1 MKVCS
6 ERCIRHFVCLYTI
19 SRENHYKIC
28 VILQLFKRKFTKIKM
43 TADLSHLAFVF
54 PSLLEYI
61 FMSSSFAVI
70 FIDWNHSFLETSLLK
85 LLQSYLP
92 QWRKRS
98 FRQDVYICL
107 IFSALAVMYTNSM
120 KIFSVSIENCRIAG
134 TSIAVLLSYW
144 LQSKIKSRDVS
155 NQCIGTPTVEVSHK
169 SVGESSVAVQDQE
182 TSASTCCGSGV
193 PQFLL
198 SLLPPASSE
207 PQTEVNIE
215 EEMRGDYVREFRSQ
229 FDEEVVSEEKLV
241 TAIMYLNSL
250 RGGIAA
256 HREMDK
262 LMSAV
267 DHLDYMDSRLDDS
280 GFPMEYSYEELRDIV
295 VEKKG
300 YPFKDFDRV
309 VEMHLE
315 TSGFLPSPEEFVDFY
330 HETKVELEREVKETR
345 QEMEETRQEMEETTQ
360 ALERTQR
367 VVEETTQEV
376 VQSREQV
383 LSLRQRLRQHQQALQ
398 QERLTSQ
405 QHQLT
410 IQQKDRIIQQ
420 ERQQLE
426 QKDRLLQQERRR
438 VRELEQ
444 NPEGEFQRRLREMEE
459 EIRRLSARSQRAMCK
474 ICLVEEVQV
483 SFTPC
488 NHLVSCQGCA
498 QSLTDDELP
507 QSQRKCPMCREDIQ
521 GTVRMFFA

>member
-1 MKVCS
+1 
-6 ERCIRHFVCLYTI
+6 
-19 SRENHYKIC
+19 
-28 VILQLFKRKFTKIKM
+28 M
-43 TADLSHLAFVF
+43 TADLSHSNFVL
-54 PSLLEYI
+54 PSLLEYL
-61 FMSSSFAVI
+61 FMSSSFAMI
-70 FIDWNHSFLETSLLK
+70 
-85 LLQSYLP
+85 
-92 QWRKRS
+92 
-98 FRQDVYICL
+98 
-107 IFSALAVMYTNSM
+107 
-120 KIFSVSIENCRIAG
+120 
-134 TSIAVLLSYW
+134 LLSFW
-144 LQSKIKSRDVS
+144 LQSKSKFGINADKCV
-155 NQCIGTPTVEVSHK
+155 GTVDVEVSHK

-207 PQTEVNIE
+207 PQPEVNIE
-215 EEMRGDYVREFRSQ
+215 EELRCDYVKEFRLQ
-229 FDEEVVSEEKLV
+229 FNEDDVSEEKLV
-241 TAIMYLNSL
+241 TAIMFLNTL
-250 RGGIAA
+250 RGGISA
-256 HREMDK
+256 HRVMDK

-267 DHLDYMDSRLDDS
+267 LHMDYMDSRLDDS

-295 VEKKG
+295 VEEKG

-309 VEMHLE
+309 VEKHLE

-345 QEMEETRQEMEETTQ
+345 QEMEETRQEMEDTTQ
-360 ALERTQR
+360 ALERYQR

-376 VQSREQV
+376 VQSKQT
-383 LSLRQRLRQHQQALQ
+383 LQ

-405 QHQLT
+405 QALQQKDQALQQKDQALQQKDQALQQKDQTIQQKDQT
-410 IQQKDRIIQQ
+410 IQQKDRIIEQ
-420 ERQQLE
+420 ERQ
-426 QKDRLLQQERRR
+426 LLQQERQR
-438 VRELEQ
+438 VWELEQ

-498 QSLTDDELP
+498 QSLTDDNLP
-507 QSQRKCPMCREDIQ
+507 QSQKKCPMCREDIQ